1 VTRGDW
7 LLVAGFAALLALVLA
22 VLGFVDARRAARQLA
37 ELEGAICDAPLE
49 GAALERLGALIDEDA
64 AVRPGRRVAAQVL
77 RSFPASSPPEIFYEQ
92 EGALWTLSESA
103 RRRPDGA
110 TRWPQK
116 VGRWEQVAWSE
127 GCRAARDGDQL
138 IVARTVRAGD
148 THFAVVVARRRRDLA
163 W

>member
-1 VTRGDW
+1 MTRRDW
-7 LLVAGFAALLALVLA
+7 LLVAGFAALLALLLA
-22 VLGFVDARRAARQLA
+22 ALGFVDARRAARQLA
-37 ELEGAICDAPLE
+37 ELEGAVCAAPLE
-49 GAALERLGALIDEDA
+49 GAALERLGALIDSEA
-64 AVRPGRRVAAQVL
+64 EERPGRHLAARVL
-77 RSFPASSPPEIFYEQ
+77 RPFPARSRLEIFYERD
-92 EGALWTLSESA
+92 GALWTVSEGA

-138 IVARTVRAGD
+138 VVARTVRAGEA
-148 THFAVVVARRRRDLA
+148 HFAVVVARLRRELA